1 VWGKGGVEAGP
12 LQRDV
17 GELLVREAGAQ
28 AAAAAAH
35 FSSEVVRGC
44 DVRARRWSWDRKGR
58 DEKRTGKSGENAKS
72 YTHAGRNLSISIQEN
87 SR

>member
-1 VWGKGGVEAGP
+1 VEAGP

-17 GELLVREAGAQ
+17 GELLVREAAAQ
-28 AAAAAAH
+28 AAAAAH

-44 DVRARRWSWDRKGR
+44 DVRARRCSWDRKGS
-58 DEKRTGKSGENAKS
+58 DEKTTGKSGENAKS
-72 YTHAGRNLSISIQEN
+72 YTHTGRNLSISIQEN